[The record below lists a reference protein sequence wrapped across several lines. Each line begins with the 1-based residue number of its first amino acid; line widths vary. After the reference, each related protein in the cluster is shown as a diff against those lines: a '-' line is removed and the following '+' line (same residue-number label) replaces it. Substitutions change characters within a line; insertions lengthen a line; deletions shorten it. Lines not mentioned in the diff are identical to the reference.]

1 MTKERGPVDLAV
13 VAGIDPW
20 AHLDH
25 NIAEPL
31 SRPLVTRNVADEIV
45 DRLVTAVALG
55 VYVPGQ
61 RLPSERELSQML
73 EVSRT
78 GVRTA
83 LHRLAEAGYVEVRR
97 GRHGGSFVRSDWGP
111 SSADMIAHYL
121 LPNWDR
127 FEALLDARRLIE
139 PVIARAAAERRTEAD
154 LVAMREALEQY
165 AEAEDREASRRAD
178 ELLHRRIAGA
188 TQNPVLVNLS
198 SQFRSGVS
206 LNLGAEPYTLSV
218 RRTAERQHRE
228 LVAAIEA
235 RQGEQAAV
243 LAHEHFGLTENL
255 IRDLAQR
262 VRDETGPT

>member
-1 MTKERGPVDLAV
+1 M
-13 VAGIDPW
+13 
-20 AHLDH
+20 
-25 NIAEPL
+25 
-31 SRPLVTRNVADEIV
+31 
-45 DRLVTAVALG
+45 
-55 VYVPGQ
+55 PGQ

-154 LVAMREALEQY
+154 LVAMREALE
-165 AEAEDREASRRAD
+165 
-178 ELLHRRIAGA
+178 LLHRRIAGA

-262 VRDETGPT
+262 VRDETGPS